1 MAIQLALLSGAVPRT
16 CARGPR
22 VRLMRGKWRLDCAG
36 LDDSI
41 IHLISSLHP
50 SLPIN
55 RNVEFELLE
64 HDVVYVDF
72 ESRGNEKFISIF
84 VTKVA

>member
-22 VRLMRGKWRLDCAG
+22 VRLQRGKWRLGCAG

-41 IHLISSLHP
+41 LHLVSNLHP

-55 RNVEFELLE
+55 RDAEFELLE
-64 HDVVYVDF
+64 NDVVYVDF
-72 ESRGNEKFISIF
+72 ASRGNEKFISIF